1 MDTVLKSIIYIGM
14 RVNCLQ
20 LKSDLVV
27 PCLKSYSGSQQCLL
41 VKIQD
46 IQYALSRSFV
56 ICLWP
61 PLQFFTMTLAL
72 SHWHSIS
79 NYTELC
85 GVIKMPHVIS
95 RLRDLVPQHV
105 LFPLSSSTW
114 PSPARSSVYQT
125 QASPACLHNPP
136 HPLALLD
143 FVPLLAGSQRSLPLF
158 FFAYWICSV
167 VAYIVQKTS

>member
-46 IQYALSRSFV
+46 IEYALSRSFV

-143 FVPLLAGSQRSLPLF
+143 SVPLLAGSQRSLPLF

-167 VAYIVQKTS
+167 VAYMVQKTS